1 MPKQKPVPQSDTHPS
16 PQNKKKYRVRNWKEY
31 NQSLVNRGSLDFWI
45 EQGVRVHVEVEKDL
59 DINGKK
65 KKQRGKPVQ
74 HSDSVIAFVLTIG
87 TVFHQRLRQTEGLA
101 QFVIKSAQLGW
112 QVPDFTT
119 LCRRRKIIPMQLP
132 LQPKEAVVAILDST
146 GLKVY
151 GEGEWKVRKHGYSK
165 HRIWTKVHLS
175 VDKDGE
181 IRVVKTTDNSVDDA
195 SAGVMLLQAET
206 ATITAVPADGAYDRA
221 KMYTAIVAKGA
232 QALIPPRIDAK
243 IWIHGNTKG
252 VKHPRD
258 ENLRAIRTT
267 TRRKWKEQIGYHV
280 RSGVENTMFRLK
292 TVFTDRLHSRSL
304 ESQKREVFLR
314 CSALNLMTA
323 HGMPDSYVV
332 ML

>member
-1 MPKQKPVPQSDTHPS
+1 MPKQKPVTKSNTHPA
-16 PQNKKKYRVRNWKEY
+16 PKNKKKYKVRNWREY
-31 NQSLVNRGSLDFWI
+31 NESLVNRGSLDFWI
-45 EQGVRVHVEVEKDL
+45 EQGFKVEVEKDV
-59 DINGKK
+59 DITGKK

-101 QFVIKSAQLGW
+101 QFVVKSAQLGW
-112 QVPDFTT
+112 KVPDFTT
-119 LCRRRKIIPMQLP
+119 LCRRRNVLPMQLP

-151 GEGEWKVRKHGYSK
+151 GEGEWKVRKHGYGK
-165 HRIWTKVHLS
+165 HRTWTKVHVS

-195 SAGVMLLQAET
+195 TAGVMLLRDET

-221 KMYTAIVAKGA
+221 KMYTAIVVKQAR
-232 QALIPPRIDAK
+232 ALIPPRKDAK

-252 VKHPRD
+252 EKHPRD

-267 TRRKWKEQIGYHV
+267 TRKRWKEQVGYHQ
-280 RSGVENTMFRLK
+280 RSAVENTMFRLK
-292 TVFTDRLHSRSL
+292 TIFTDRLHARSL
-304 ESQKREVFLR
+304 ESQKREVFFR
-314 CSALNLMTA
+314 CSALNLMTRE
-323 HGMPDSYVV
+323 GMPDSYVV
-332 ML
+332 LA